1 MNRKMYELTYILTSV
16 LSSEQTAEVVVRVN
30 EIIESAGGS
39 ISEVDEWGARKLAY
53 PVDKK
58 KNGYYVNIYFEGPG
72 TLIPRIERALTID
85 DNVLRSLILVM
96 DKSMVV
102 HYNAS
107 RAGRQ
112 VAAETQEK
120 AEKAETAIVGSPR
133 RYIDYKETDYLKRFV
148 NEQGKM
154 LPRRVLD
161 VPAKKQRAIARAVKR
176 ARHLALMPYVAD
188 SVR

>member
-1 MNRKMYELTYILTSV
+1 MTMNRKMYELTYILTSV
-16 LSSEQTAEVVVRVN
+16 LTSEQTAEVVVRVN

-39 ISEVDEWGARKLAY
+39 ISEVEEWGARKLAY

-58 KNGYYVNIYFEGPG
+58 KNGYYVNLYFEGPG

-85 DNVLRSLILVM
+85 DNVLRSLILAM
-96 DKSMVV
+96 DKSMVA
-102 HYNAS
+102 HFHT
-107 RAGRQ
+107 RTAGRQ
-112 VAAETQEK
+112 EVGENQANAET
-120 AEKAETAIVGSPR
+120 TTTGSPR
-133 RYIDYKETDYLKRFV
+133 KYIDYKDTDYLRRFV

-161 VPAKKQRAIARAVKR
+161 VPAKKQRAISRAIKR